1 MEIYILSG
9 SSIELYLTQHYFS
22 VTHLGCSNKMYLRAK
37 LILLNNKFHVH
48 LCILRM
54 KQKHHMFLVGK
65 LGNLNGLQL
74 KK

>member
-22 VTHLGCSNKMYLRAK
+22 ATHLGCSNKMYLRAK

-54 KQKHHMFLVGK
+54 KQKHMFLVGK
-65 LGNLNGLQL
+65 LDLNGLQL